1 MHVQHVCRNDYG
13 VGMCTVGVR
22 ANANSMKVGEISV
35 LITSKAQSFHW
46 AGYGLKL
53 NIPQEALPGSLKEC
67 KIIKV
72 GIPGQRTPPS
82 SHACSHGA
90 TVENFVPA

>member
-1 MHVQHVCRNDYG
+1 
-13 VGMCTVGVR
+13 MCTVGVR
-22 ANANSMKVGEISV
+22 TNANNMKVGEISV

-46 AGYGLKL
+46 AVYGVKL

-72 GIPGQRTPPS
+72 GGGKMT
-82 SHACSHGA
+82 
-90 TVENFVPA
+90 ENKVKTIIQSTTNVD

>member
-1 MHVQHVCRNDYG
+1 
-13 VGMCTVGVR
+13 MCTVGVR
-22 ANANSMKVGEISV
+22 ANANNTKVGEIIV

-53 NIPQEALPGSLKEC
+53 NIPQEALPGGLKEC

-72 GIPGQRTPPS
+72 GIPGQP
-82 SHACSHGA
+82 
-90 TVENFVPA
+90 